1 VETIAALKQGLAPK
15 VVIWVQVVPSHDQ
28 VSPRGTREMATKQ
41 DYAFVHQVEDHRV
54 LQGKTETNA
63 GGIPLV

>member
-1 VETIAALKQGLAPK
+1 
-15 VVIWVQVVPSHDQ
+15 
-28 VSPRGTREMATKQ
+28 MATKQ

>member
-1 VETIAALKQGLAPK
+1 
-15 VVIWVQVVPSHDQ
+15 
-28 VSPRGTREMATKQ
+28 MATKQ
-41 DYAFVHQVEDHRV
+41 DYAFVHQAKTIV